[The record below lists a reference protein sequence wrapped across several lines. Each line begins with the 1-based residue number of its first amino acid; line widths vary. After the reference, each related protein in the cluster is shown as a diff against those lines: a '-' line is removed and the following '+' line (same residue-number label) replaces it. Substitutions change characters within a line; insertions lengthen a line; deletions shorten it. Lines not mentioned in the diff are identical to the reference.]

1 MQKIDSYDSE
11 GNLISSVDIR
21 TLEFTKEQRVLYLK
35 QQCTSYILENYPD
48 FKQRNAGMGI
58 YSAEENN
65 RIINGVKDCINKCDT
80 LESMI
85 AACISNDEVDLID
98 WNMEIQ

>member
-11 GNLISSVDIR
+11 GNLISSVDTR
-21 TLEFTKEQRVLYLK
+21 TLEFTKEQRVLYIK
-35 QQCTSYILENYPD
+35 QQCTTDILENYPD
-48 FKQRNAGMGI
+48 YKQRNAGMGI
-58 YSAEENN
+58 YAPEENL

-85 AACISNDEVDLID
+85 AACNSNDEVDLID
-98 WNMEIQ
+98 WNIEIQ